1 MARHMV
7 GLRQFHSY
15 GSLNHFYEA
24 VILIFLWSVIFVY
37 LPGSEF
43 VFGISQGLPHFC
55 FFISLVLSLFLV
67 ISGSSHI
74 CTCISWPR
82 WILAKT
88 RL

>member
-43 VFGISQGLPHFC
+43 VFGNLRVLPYMHVY
-55 FFISLVLSLFLV
+55 L
-67 ISGSSHI
+67 
-74 CTCISWPR
+74 
-82 WILAKT
+82 LAKMDSSEDAAMSS
-88 RL
+88 